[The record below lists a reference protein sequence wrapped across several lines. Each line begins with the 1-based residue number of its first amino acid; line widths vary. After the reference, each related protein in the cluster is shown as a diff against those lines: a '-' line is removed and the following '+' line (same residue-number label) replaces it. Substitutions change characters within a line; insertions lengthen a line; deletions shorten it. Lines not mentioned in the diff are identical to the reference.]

1 VRNIWNELTQT
12 ADKVEGYDLM
22 IGNAGDMIS
31 TTAGNTGTTPEYTV
45 YVPLQFWF
53 CRNPGLA

>member
-1 VRNIWNELTQT
+1 
-12 ADKVEGYDLM
+12 M
-22 IGNAGDMIS
+22 IGNDTER
-31 TTAGNTGTTPEYTV
+31 TTAGASIDATTL